1 MDFDWS
7 KPFSEA
13 VEGELPD
20 IHIGSD
26 KLDRGKYAEFLT
38 DFLSS
43 LDNQN
48 YVMNLNAEWGAGKT
62 YFLQRWYHTIKEDH
76 PAVYIDAWKHDFSDE
91 PLLAVISA
99 ISNYLKSKTPK
110 TGAEK
115 AKNLAEKGWRFSKKV
130 APELMRGITKKVSGI
145 DITKFGDD
153 EVQTISDL
161 KYDENDTNGA
171 EDFSLFAG
179 KVFEVA
185 LADHS
190 EKVNELEFF
199 KSAIQ
204 GWLKE
209 VVDSNDDLDLPMFV
223 FIDEL
228 DRCRPTYA
236 IELLE
241 TVKHVFDIKGFVFVI
256 ATDTGQLQHS
266 IKAVYGQDFDS
277 SKYLYRFFN
286 RSFSLQKPALEQFI
300 HSQKIFGEKI
310 SKEFQ
315 FTCDGNFIFTEVE
328 LLNNCSTICYAFGFD
343 LRTTKQWLDR
353 LWSTMNT
360 EGKRKKYIWFY
371 MGILSALKISEPLL
385 FNELFMDNNS
395 SGQFGVDQKKVMIK
409 AYEALFINMGKNK
422 NRLSG
427 SIKNELARE
436 YADTKYPRQI
446 STESKFPCF
455 SGISIDALC
464 ELSRLLNIDNPSSVA
479 GKWVVN
485 EHSDYPDPQKL
496 VYMLFHS
503 CKEKYGVEKKDYI
516 NMVEMA
522 SDLT

>member
-7 KPFSEA
+7 KPFSED
-13 VEGELPD
+13 VEGDLPN

-99 ISNYLKSKTPK
+99 ISNYLKSKTPES
-110 TGAEK
+110 GAEK

-161 KYDENDTNGA
+161 KYDGSDTNGA

-199 KSAIQ
+199 KNAIQ

-209 VVDSNDDLDLPMFV
+209 VVDSNDELDLPMFV

-241 TVKHVFDIKGFVFVI
+241 TVKHLFDIKGMVFVI

-266 IKAVYGQDFDS
+266 IKAVYGEGFNS
-277 SKYLYRFFN
+277 VKYLYRFFS
-286 RSFSLQKPALEQFI
+286 RSFSLKKPSLREYIKSHPTYEQYL
-300 HSQKIFGEKI
+300 
-310 SKEFQ
+310 SKVLLN
-315 FTCDGNFIFTEVE
+315 TCDESLLLTEQQ
-328 LLNNCSTICYAFGFD
+328 LLTNLTNLASVYDFD
-343 LRTTKQWLDR
+343 LRTTGQWLER
-353 LWSTMNT
+353 LWASINT
-360 EGKRKKYIWFY
+360 ENKRKKYVWIY
-371 MGILSALKISEPLL
+371 IALTSALQISSRELYEKL
-385 FNELFMDNNS
+385 FVNQAVGFSANSHDSMDFSQSYGSISNRMNNLNLS
-395 SGQFGVDQKKVMIK
+395 LEFGVVHRSVSGNFIRRYERETISLHFNHLLQMSKLFYASDLHNVVEASNSASNVFLKRLYSNLYEVFKIK
-409 AYEALFINMGKNK
+409 GQDYMDL
-422 NRLSG
+422 
-427 SIKNELARE
+427 
-436 YADTKYPRQI
+436 
-446 STESKFPCF
+446 
-455 SGISIDALC
+455 ID
-464 ELSRLLNIDNPSSVA
+464 
-479 GKWVVN
+479 
-485 EHSDYPDPQKL
+485 
-496 VYMLFHS
+496 
-503 CKEKYGVEKKDYI
+503 
-516 NMVEMA
+516 MA